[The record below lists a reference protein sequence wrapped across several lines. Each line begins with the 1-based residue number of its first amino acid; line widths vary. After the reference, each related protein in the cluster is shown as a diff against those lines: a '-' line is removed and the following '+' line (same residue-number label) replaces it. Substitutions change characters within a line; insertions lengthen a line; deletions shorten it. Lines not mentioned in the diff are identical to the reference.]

1 MDMDRWCLQPEGC
14 LPKVG
19 EKMIPLDPLS
29 ALNSLQS
36 AISMVKK
43 ASKVANDLG
52 GLAPM
57 IGKMFDAKSQATKAM
72 LQAKREKKGSNMGT
86 AMQIEMAL
94 EQARAFEEEL
104 KMLFMQTGKVDVW
117 NKIKA
122 RQAEMD
128 RDDAKEM
135 AALRAEEKKAKE
147 KEEEMQE
154 IAMIIGG
161 VAFVLL
167 LVFIG
172 INELTSLCPKGGCG
186 RWTSLIYCC
195 GRLFLLTIFSG

>member
-1 MDMDRWCLQPEGC
+1 
-14 LPKVG
+14 
-19 EKMIPLDPLS
+19 MIIDPLD
-29 ALNSLQS
+29 ALNGLQS

-72 LQAKREKKGSNMGT
+72 LQAKREKKGSNMG
-86 AMQIEMAL
+86 AALQIEMAL

-104 KMLFMQTGKVDVW
+104 KMLFMQTGKIDVW

-135 AALRAEEKKAKE
+135 AALKAADKKAKE
-147 KEEEMQE
+147 KEAEMQE
-154 IAMIIGG
+154 LAMIIAGS
-161 VAFVLL
+161 AFVLF
-167 LVFIG
+167 LVFVG
-172 INELTSLCPKGGCG
+172 VNELMDFCQTTKRCG
-186 RWTSLIYCC
+186 R
-195 GRLFLLTIFSG
+195 